1 MRRFTKE
8 WLIASSDDL
17 LTIHEIK
24 EIGHLTHIVAFH
36 AQQSVEKSLK
46 ALIEEYE
53 IDIPKIHKLSKLQ
66 NILKGKIET
75 LDESMLTM
83 LDELYIDSRYP
94 GDMGLLPH
102 GKPSLEDAEEF
113 YIFAQDVLNKVCKIL
128 KITMH
133 DINGQENEK

>member
-24 EIGHLTHIVAFH
+24 EIEHLTHIVAFH

-53 IDIPKIHKLSKLQ
+53 IDIPKMHQLSKLQ

-113 YIFAQDVLNKVCKIL
+113 YMFAQDVLQKVCIVL
-128 KITMH
+128 KITMD
-133 DINGQENEK
+133 DIHG